1 MSINGKLT
9 TLPVKGR
16 SHCCRKARLAMS
28 GYAEIENM
36 PVDIR
41 SVLARVWER
50 KIRILAVTGLLCALT
65 YVLLSFVPK
74 TYESSASILV
84 ERRDNTFTRATNDTG
99 ASGPIISDAVIMSSQ
114 VELIQ
119 SSDTLLQ
126 VVRALN
132 LADVP
137 EFNGTSSSPL
147 DPLFSLLGRSA
158 PVSGDIEQRVLEKL
172 SKAVTV
178 VQERDSRVIS
188 ILVRTHDPD
197 LSARIANE
205 IANTH
210 VNRRA
215 ELSINDTADASAW
228 LKDEI
233 DKLRARVVE
242 AESAVA
248 NFRVE
253 NDLFVGANNTSLL
266 DQQMSNISTQIT
278 TAQERRNAARS
289 RATLIRNLLD
299 SGQSIDG
306 VAEVQNSVI
315 IQRLSQDKA
324 RLQGERAQLAATL
337 LPDHPRLRALT
348 AQIAEIDQ
356 QIQKEGR
363 SVADSIMA
371 EANIE
376 DQLVASLQEELARLK
391 ISASSAASANVK
403 LQELEREARA
413 QSDLLQTYLA
423 RFREASGRA
432 ETGAVLP
439 DVRVVNLAKPPLKPA
454 APQTMLIVIAVGIV
468 AMSVQI
474 GGILFAELATVPAAM
489 AQAEEDPASSAFP
502 HPLQESGGEDKADD
516 APAAQ
521 TPGQGSAETPVQGE
535 GPPPVKSQNADAE
548 MPDRADRIG
557 ESPAR
562 PAEPQMPSSA
572 EPVITAA
579 SSHATAPAAPDNRQQ
594 PFNSPHARNASGN
607 SNTIGQL
614 SSALCA
620 GEENL
625 VFLTSADARA
635 DSTAIGET
643 LLSDAL
649 GAGLSVAIVDAGSG
663 VISTRPGISDLA
675 AGDAEFG
682 DVVFPSA
689 DGTLTDVYWGRTAR
703 IDPRSE
709 KPATLVQALCD
720 ICDVVIVFAGRVGIT
735 SNLPLFAGLQG
746 TLALVA
752 SAPPDEQWTHDTL
765 QEAAAI
771 GFDRSLVMVAP
782 RRQDN
787 AA

>member
-1 MSINGKLT
+1 M
-9 TLPVKGR
+9 
-16 SHCCRKARLAMS
+16 AMS

-36 PVDIR
+36 PVDLR
-41 SVLARVWER
+41 SVLARVWQR
-50 KIRILAVTGLLCALT
+50 KIRILAVTGVLCALT

-84 ERRDNTFTRATNDTG
+84 ERRDNTFIRATNDTG
-99 ASGPIISDAVIMSSQ
+99 VSGPVISDAVIMSSQ

-137 EFNGTSSSPL
+137 EFNGTSTSPL
-147 DPLFSLLGRSA
+147 DPLLSLLGRSA
-158 PVSGDIEQRVLEKL
+158 PVSGNTEQRVLEKL

-215 ELSINDTADASAW
+215 ELSINDTANASAW

-356 QIQKEGR
+356 QIRKEGR

-391 ISASSAASANVK
+391 ISASSAASANVR

-474 GGILFAELATVPAAM
+474 GGILFAELATVPATM
-489 AQAEEDPASSAFP
+489 A
-502 HPLQESGGEDKADD
+502 H
-516 APAAQ
+516 
-521 TPGQGSAETPVQGE
+521 
-535 GPPPVKSQNADAE
+535 
-548 MPDRADRIG
+548 
-557 ESPAR
+557 
-562 PAEPQMPSSA
+562 
-572 EPVITAA
+572 
-579 SSHATAPAAPDNRQQ
+579 
-594 PFNSPHARNASGN
+594 
-607 SNTIGQL
+607 
-614 SSALCA
+614 
-620 GEENL
+620 GEE
-625 VFLTSADARA
+625 
-635 DSTAIGET
+635 EE
-643 LLSDAL
+643 
-649 GAGLSVAIVDAGSG
+649 
-663 VISTRPGISDLA
+663 P
-675 AGDAEFG
+675 
-682 DVVFPSA
+682 
-689 DGTLTDVYWGRTAR
+689 
-703 IDPRSE
+703 
-709 KPATLVQALCD
+709 
-720 ICDVVIVFAGRVGIT
+720 
-735 SNLPLFAGLQG
+735 
-746 TLALVA
+746 A
-752 SAPPDEQWTHDTL
+752 SAPFQQPVQKTE
-765 QEAAAI
+765 E
-771 GFDRSLVMVAP
+771 G
-782 RRQDN
+782 
-787 AA
+787 